1 MYVSPSAWSMPTSSS
16 DFTRWCGRAIGNSFA
31 GQGRVLGCTRSETS
45 IRSCRT
51 TSIHSNLREDHRE
64 ERNLAER
71 ESARM
76 DELLSLLSSEEAH
89 SDDPEWGLTEEERK
103 VLGWGNES

>member
-1 MYVSPSAWSMPTSSS
+1 MEYAHKFLGFYQVVRKGNWKLIRW
-16 DFTRWCGRAIGNSFA
+16 TR
-31 GQGRVLGCTRSETS
+31 QGPRLHPLGDVDPVLPDNQYPLLELF
-45 IRSCRT
+45 
-51 TSIHSNLREDHRE
+51 NLREDHRE